1 MNTIIIPD
9 SVQAINEGIFYS
21 CTSLTKVSYQDGCEL
36 EEVCPSV
43 FNGCTSLKEL
53 TIPSSVNIIW
63 VGALQGLS
71 SLEKLT
77 ISKLE
82 YKDTYRNETTIYYL
96 FDELGYNNIPSTLK
110 EINLPYVTSIPNK
123 AFINCSSIT
132 KITLSEGLTTIGSQA
147 FYNCTNLKEINFP
160 STLESIGSEA
170 FSKTNID
177 ESLIPNI

>member
-1 MNTIIIPD
+1 MLYSST
-9 SVQAINEGIFYS
+9 FYS

-43 FNGCTSLKEL
+43 FYGCTSLKEL
-53 TIPSSVNIIW
+53 TIPSSVTIIW

-82 YKDTYRNETTIYYL
+82 YKDTYRNETMIYYL
-96 FDELGYNNIPSTLK
+96 FDEMGYNSIPSTLK
-110 EINLPYVTSIPNK
+110 EINLPYVTSIPDK
-123 AFINCSSIT
+123 AFRNCSSIT

-160 STLESIGSEA
+160 STLEIGIKYSERVVKLA
-170 FSKTNID
+170 TA
-177 ESLIPNI
+177 LAVT